1 MSATTHPAEL
11 RVRNRTPDA
20 VRLQLHCS
28 GRLAWEVWI
37 PASGEIRAP
46 AFPPPRLEFE
56 ARITTRENQVT
67 YTTLLADL
75 PACASLNAQLER
87 RSGAWLFALA
97 PGAPVAPDTLRI
109 ANATAQSLEF
119 GLRFPRSP
127 YAMTGAADPG
137 GRLDLRWRALQL
149 GVVRGGVSSTQA
161 LSSGAGLW
169 SIAAAGQGCDFVD
182 DAA

>member
-1 MSATTHPAEL
+1 MSASIHSAEL
-11 RVRNRTPDA
+11 HVRNRAPDT

-28 GRLAWEVWI
+28 GRVAWEVWI

-97 PGAPVAPDTLRI
+97 PGAPVAADTLRI
-109 ANATAQSLEF
+109 ANATAQALEF

-127 YAMTGAADPG
+127 YAMAGVVDPG
-137 GRLDLRWRALQL
+137 ARLDLRWRALEL
-149 GVVRGGVSSTQA
+149 GVVRGGVSSAQA
-161 LSSGAGLW
+161 LPAGAGRW
-169 SIAAAGQGCDFVD
+169 SIAAAGQGCAFVD